1 MLYVGRRGGM
11 EEGIVPDHGMP
22 MEGIDISG
30 IQPQLWQNWRLAYQL
45 PAAVARARSLIRR
58 FDPGVVFGTGGYVVG
73 AVGAGAILDRRPLYL
88 MVPDAYPGRTIRALG
103 PRARTV
109 FSAFEA
115 TARFLPRA
123 SVRLTGTPLRREFWN
138 LPERQARELRRIL
151 VFGGS
156 QGARRLNRAV
166 EEALKDLM
174 ELPGLSIHHICGAA
188 DHQQLQLFRRA
199 LPPGLQ
205 ARYELETFSDNMVEV
220 LQQADLVVARAG
232 GSVAELTAVGLPMIL
247 VPGPFAG
254 GHQRFNAEP
263 LADAGAAI
271 VVPDGELSG
280 VRLAAEIRRLAA
292 DPSRLGAMAAASRAA
307 GKPRAAI
314 AVAQEMLEAAG

>member
-1 MLYVGRRGGM
+1 MP
-11 EEGIVPDHGMP
+11 EHGVP

-30 IQPQLWQNWRLAYQL
+30 IQPEPWKNWRLAYQL

-58 FDPGVVFGTGGYVVG
+58 FNPGVVFGTGGYVVG

-103 PRARTV
+103 PRSRTV

-123 SVRLTGTPLRREFWN
+123 RVELTGTPLRKEFWN
-138 LPERQARELRRIL
+138 LPERQVGGLRRIL

-174 ELPGLSIHHICGAA
+174 ELPGVSVHHISGAA
-188 DHQQLQLFRRA
+188 DHDQLDLFRRA
-199 LPPGLQ
+199 LPPEVQ
-205 ARYELETFSDNMVEV
+205 ARYELEPFNDNIVDV

-271 VVPDGELSG
+271 IVPDGEFSG
-280 VRLAAEIRRLAA
+280 VRLAAEVRRLAA
-292 DPSRLGAMAAASRAA
+292 DPSRLIAMAAASRAQ
-307 GKPRAAI
+307 GRPRAALAI
-314 AVAQEMLEAAG
+314 AQELLGASR